1 MPASISSWTVAR
13 CPTEPAPGVA
23 DVILPGLA
31 LARVIRSATVEASKF
46 LRSTN
51 VRTRCQQGDRNPT
64 RGVIAHLLVEKGVGR
79 DRARRGQ
86 EQRVAIRACARDL
99 GRTDIARRAAD
110 ILHDRRLT
118 PFAAE
123 LVGE

>member
-31 LARVIRSATVEASKF
+31 LARAISSATVEASKF
-46 LRSTN
+46 LAQHEH

-64 RGVIAHLLVEKGVGR
+64 RRVIAHFFVKKGVGS
-79 DRARRGQ
+79 DRTGRGQ
-86 EQRVAIRACARDL
+86 EQRVAIGGCARD
-99 GRTDIARRAAD
+99 
-110 ILHDRRLT
+110 
-118 PFAAE
+118 F
-123 LVGE
+123 